1 VFAPH
6 RVDIGA
12 DGRVVGVWETYRGNA
27 WDNKGAEKVVGRG
40 EWQVGGENVLVEAK
54 MLAKRVFYE
63 ERPKCQFLLLE
74 TTWRHKPHIV

>member
-1 VFAPH
+1 VFAPY

-27 WDNKGAEKVVGRG
+27 WDNKGAEKVVGHG
-40 EWQVGGENVLVEAK
+40 EGQEVGGENALVEAK
-54 MLAKRVFYE
+54 VLAKRGFYE

-74 TTWRHKPHIV
+74 TTWDISVI